1 MRTYRA
7 IFLLLAV
14 AGIAIAREAPGP
26 EIDIA
31 ENLPGSETV
40 ENPASLTGDEWAEIL
55 APVLASA
62 RAQ

>member
-31 ENLPGSETV
+31 ENLLGSEAV
-40 ENPASLTGDEWAEIL
+40 ENSASLSGDEWAEIL

-62 RAQ
+62 QPE

>member
-14 AGIAIAREAPGP
+14 AGLSMAREAPGP
-26 EIDIA
+26 EVGITNNPA
-31 ENLPGSETV
+31 NNEAAGE
-40 ENPASLTGDEWAEIL
+40 PASLSGDEWLEIL